1 MSSEIPEPLAHPGML
16 DEPTGVFAAVR
27 SRTSTKRVNSGF
39 FIIGIV
45 WVFANAAATS
55 TLMAAKIENLDPTN
69 KVALLGAIT
78 ALGGLIATIA
88 LFAWGV
94 VSDLTRSRLGR
105 RTPWVLV
112 GGLGGG
118 LGLLAIGLSDNI
130 PAVFTSFII
139 FEIVFNALP
148 AAMLAVFPDRIPRQK
163 RGTSSAIYGGAQ
175 VLGGAVAGILASQF
189 LTNTTPIYFVSS
201 ITLVVGV
208 LLFVLVAPDYS
219 SKDLPREK
227 LDLRGIL
234 DSLKFPSNA
243 PDFYWA
249 FAGRFLMLLGLYM
262 VSNFSLYILSDYIGL
277 SGEELSSTVLLVGLA
292 GLPTIVIGTVVA
304 GPISDKIG
312 RRKIPIFLASMLFGL
327 AVLFPLLMPTP
338 LGMILFSAVSG
349 LGLGAFLSVDT
360 ALMTEVLPSEESRGK
375 DLGILNTANTVPGII
390 APLVTSAIVGIGIG
404 YPPVFIVSL
413 VIIIIGSFSIFKIK
427 SVR

>member
-16 DEPTGVFAAVR
+16 DEPTGAFAAVR

-312 RRKIPIFLASMLFGL
+312 RRKIPIFFSSMLFGL